1 MNVDFPEPLAPIRPY
16 RFPFEKVTEISSKRG
31 FDPNWMEIL
40 DVEIIRVLV
49 LFVLNLVKR

>member
-31 FDPNWMEIL
+31 FDPNCMAML
-40 DVEIIRVLV
+40 FVEIKKISL
-49 LFVLNLVKR
+49 